1 MARCDE
7 RAVPDFSKAVV
18 YLIDTLCVNRIT
30 CANSHDSFRRNTY
43 RMFRILDRY
52 VLREVAQ
59 SWLAVTSV
67 LLFILLT
74 NQFAQV
80 LGDVAKDRLP
90 REAVFQV
97 IGLTAV
103 QYLTLLVPIGLFLAI
118 MLALGRLYSDSEL
131 PAMMA
136 CRVGPGGIYRPLVW
150 LILPLAVLVF
160 WLSVAVGPSAL
171 ADIERIGAEAK
182 RQADL
187 ASIEAGTFISG
198 DGEGSVVYAESV
210 PGPGKIE
217 NVFLQRRTPAG
228 EVEVVIA
235 ARGEQR
241 QSSSEDTRFIVLHDG
256 RRYSGVPGT
265 AEFAVIEFA
274 EHGIPY
280 QLPEAEATELKPRA
294 MQTADLIGSNDPEQ
308 TAELHWRLGI
318 PLATVILAILAVP
331 LSRSKPRQGR
341 YGRIAVGLLVFI
353 IYLNLLSAGKAW
365 LENGT
370 IPPAVG
376 IWWVHGLMA
385 LAAVVLL
392 GYQNGMHRRIFRARH
407 AA

>member
-1 MARCDE
+1 
-7 RAVPDFSKAVV
+7 
-18 YLIDTLCVNRIT
+18 
-30 CANSHDSFRRNTY
+30 
-43 RMFRILDRY
+43 MFRILDRY
-52 VLREVAQ
+52 LLREVGQ

-74 NQFAQV
+74 NQFAKV
-80 LGDVAKDRLP
+80 LGDVAKDKLP
-90 REAVFQV
+90 RDAVFQV

-136 CRVGPGGIYRPLVW
+136 CRVGPGGIYRPLIW
-150 LILPLAVLVF
+150 LVTPLALLVF
-160 WLSVAVGPSAL
+160 WLSVYIGPNAL
-171 ADIERIGAEAK
+171 ADIERIGVEAR

-187 ASIEAGTFISG
+187 ASIEPGTFIRG
-198 DGEGSVVYAESV
+198 DADGAVVYAEAV
-210 PGPGKIE
+210 VGPGEVE
-217 NVFLQRRTPAG
+217 NVFLQRRSPSG

-241 QSSSEDTRFIVLHDG
+241 DSDSADTRFFVLHDG
-256 RRYSGVPGT
+256 RRYMGEPGT
-265 AEFAVIEFA
+265 TEFAVIEFG

-280 QLPEAEATELKPRA
+280 RLPAAATTELKPHA
-294 MQTADLIGSNDPEQ
+294 MQTADLVGSNDLEQ
-308 TAELHWRLGI
+308 TAELHWRIGI
-318 PLATVILAILAVP
+318 PIATVILAILAVP
-331 LSRSKPRQGR
+331 LSRSRPRQGR

-353 IYLNLLSAGKAW
+353 IYLNLMSAGKAW

-370 IPPAVG
+370 VPASVG

-385 LAAVVLL
+385 TAAILLL
-392 GYQNGMHRRIFRARH
+392 GYQNGMHRRIFA
-407 AA
+407 